1 MVCMHCGSETEVFNS
16 RPQKRFNKIWRRR
29 RCKSCKAVFTTVEDA
44 LYGDLWL
51 IETAKGKLEPFSR
64 DKLFLSLHSS
74 LGHRKTAIADSGAL
88 SDTIIKKLVLMVAD
102 GKLKSSDIIKA
113 TEVALNRFDKLASTH
128 YRAHHS

>member
-1 MVCMHCGSETEVFNS
+1 MHCGSETEVFNS

-29 RCKSCKAVFTTVEDA
+29 RCKSCRAVFTTVEDA

-51 IETAKGKLEPFSR
+51 VEDNKAKLKPFSR

-74 LGHRKTAIADSGAL
+74 LGHRKTAINDAGAL
-88 SDTIIKKLVLMVAD
+88 CNTIIKKLVPLASG
-102 GKLKSSDIIKA
+102 GKLKSSDIIKS
-113 TEVALNRFDKLASTH
+113 TEVALNRFDKLASAH